1 METQWWVVL
10 AVLAIIVAIIGYRR
24 SVGNRD
30 RNAQDLRMSVQAQG
44 QAQLPGDRISQ
55 REDRRLA
62 GMTAEDREWEQA
74 SLQRHRES
82 QQARTRRTE
91 ISEDTL

>member
-1 METQWWVVL
+1 MEAQWWVVL
-10 AVLAIIVAIIGYRR
+10 AVVVIIGAIIGYRR
-24 SVGNRD
+24 VVQTRERTDQD
-30 RNAQDLRMSVQAQG
+30 RRISVQAQD

-82 QQARTRRTE
+82 QQARARRAE

>member
-1 METQWWVVL
+1 
-10 AVLAIIVAIIGYRR
+10 
-24 SVGNRD
+24 
-30 RNAQDLRMSVQAQG
+30 MSVQAQG
-44 QAQLPGDRISQ
+44 QADLPGDRISQ

-91 ISEDTL
+91 ISEDAL